1 MGKRRKKYIGILMMR
16 FIFEDCLFNLMKTWK
31 NYDVDVTGRNTLEF
45 VVKQAKLMLK
55 YLLNTRVTG

>member
-1 MGKRRKKYIGILMMR
+1 MMR

-31 NYDVDVTGRNTLEF
+31 NYDVDETGRNTLEF